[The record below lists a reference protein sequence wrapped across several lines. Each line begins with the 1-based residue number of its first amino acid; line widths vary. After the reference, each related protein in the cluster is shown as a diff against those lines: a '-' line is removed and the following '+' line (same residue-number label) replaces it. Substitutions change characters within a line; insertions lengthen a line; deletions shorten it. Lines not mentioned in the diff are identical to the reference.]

1 MPTVFR
7 AFGYSFY
14 FFSHEP
20 GEPPHVHVDRGDGG
34 AKVWLENVAFA
45 RHSGFKS
52 KELSQI
58 LTLVRQNRTMLLEK
72 WHGYFG
78 ASSR

>member
-7 AFGYSFY
+7 SNGFSFY

-45 RHSGFKS
+45 RHSGFKA

-58 LTLVRQNRTMLLEK
+58 LTLVRENRTMLLEA
-72 WHGYFG
+72 WYGYFG
-78 ASSR
+78 NSR

>member
-1 MPTVFR
+1 MPTVLR
-7 AFGYSFY
+7 ACGYSFY

-34 AKVWLENVAFA
+34 AKVWLEHVAFA
-45 RHSGFKS
+45 RQSGFKA

-58 LTLVRQNRTMLLEK
+58 LTLVRENRTLLLEK

-78 ASSR
+78 

>member
-7 AFGYSFY
+7 SHGFSFY

-45 RHSGFKS
+45 RHSGFKA

-58 LTLVRQNRTMLLEK
+58 LTLVRENRTMLLEK
-72 WHGYFG
+72 WHGFFG
-78 ASSR
+78 DSRG

>member
-1 MPTVFR
+1 MRGPVASLFPIPRR
-7 AFGYSFY
+7 AK
-14 FFSHEP
+14 SHAWP
-20 GEPPHVHVDRGDGG
+20 ASRAGRRDGG

-45 RHSGFKS
+45 RHSGFKA

-58 LTLVRQNRTMLLEK
+58 LTLVRENRKMLLEA

-78 ASSR
+78 TIS

>member
-1 MPTVFR
+1 MPTVLR
-7 AFGYSFY
+7 AYGYSFY

-45 RHSGFKS
+45 RHSGFKA

-58 LTLVRQNRTMLLEK
+58 LTLVRENRTMLLEK
-72 WHGYFG
+72 WHGHFSTIG
-78 ASSR
+78 

>member
-7 AFGYSFY
+7 SHGYSFY

-34 AKVWLENVAFA
+34 AKVWLKNVAIA
-45 RHSGFKS
+45 RDSGFKA

-58 LTLVRQNRTMLLEK
+58 LTLVRENRTMLLEA

-78 ASSR
+78 NSR

>member
-7 AFGYSFY
+7 SHGYSFY

-20 GEPPHVHVDRGDGG
+20 GEPAHVHVDRGDGG
-34 AKVWLENVAFA
+34 AKVWLETVSFA
-45 RHSGFKS
+45 RDSGFKA
-52 KELSQI
+52 KELSQV
-58 LTLVRQNRTMLLEK
+58 LTLVRENRTMLLEA

-78 ASSR
+78 NIG

>member
-7 AFGYSFY
+7 SHGYSFY

-20 GEPPHVHVDRGDGG
+20 GEPPHVHIDRGDGG
-34 AKVWLENVAFA
+34 AKVWLENVAIA
-45 RHSGFKS
+45 RDSGFKA

-58 LTLVRQNRTMLLEK
+58 LTLVRENRTMLLEK

-78 ASSR
+78 NSR

>member
-1 MPTVFR
+1 MPTVLR
-7 AFGYSFY
+7 AFGYSFS

-20 GEPPHVHVDRGDGG
+20 DDPSHVDRGDGG
-34 AKVWLENVAFA
+34 AKLWLENVEFA
-45 RHSGFKS
+45 WHSGLKS

-58 LTLVRQNRTMLLEK
+58 VTLVRENRTMVLEK

-78 ASSR
+78 TSSR

>member
-7 AFGYSFY
+7 AFGYCFY

-58 LTLVRQNRTMLLEK
+58 LTLVRQNRRMLLEK

-78 ASSR
+78 TSSR

>member
-7 AFGYSFY
+7 SKGYSFY

-20 GEPPHVHVDRGDGG
+20 GEPPHVHIDRGDGS
-34 AKVWLENVAFA
+34 AKVWLENIAIA
-45 RHSGFKS
+45 RQSGFKA

-58 LTLVRQNRTMLLEK
+58 LTLVRENRTMLLEA

-78 ASSR
+78 NGG

>member
-1 MPTVFR
+1 MPVVFR
-7 AFGYSFY
+7 SHGFSFY

-20 GEPPHVHVDRGDGG
+20 GEPPHVHVDRGGGG

-45 RHSGFKS
+45 RYSGFKP

-58 LTLVRQNRTMLLEK
+58 LTLVRENRTILLEK
-72 WHGYFG
+72 WHGYF
-78 ASSR
+78 S